1 MRTRRKISTA
11 GKSTARRILE
21 SLPCVVVFFAGTV
34 SIGRSADRNGPPFN
48 AADYPRSELQVT
60 QSTHLLGSVGIRIV
74 HAKRRKESATAP
86 SYCRAWVEITRDGTL
101 IRRMYY
107 PEFEPVGDKYG
118 VFAPAVQ
125 PSTDYLILVK
135 EGDYD
140 GRLLLLNKSGE
151 VTDILGGSFFVA
163 GKRFLV
169 SEYSS
174 DSAGLAVFDLESHKL
189 ELQTTKI
196 PYIHKW
202 YKDSLG
208 YFFTES
214 EWSGASGV
222 PHEKTGVAYR
232 LNLERGKVDQ
242 IETQPAKL
250 KAASEVKYD
259 FDPRQYEDC
268 VSR

>member
-1 MRTRRKISTA
+1 MRTRRRISTVD
-11 GKSTARRILE
+11 KTIARRIVSGLTC
-21 SLPCVVVFFAGTV
+21 LVVFLPGT
-34 SIGRSADRNGPPFN
+34 IGAGRSADRNGPPFN
-48 AADYPRSELQVT
+48 PADYPKSEFQVT
-60 QSTHLLGSVGIRIV
+60 QSIHWLGSVGIRIV
-74 HAKRRKESATAP
+74 HAKRRKESATPP
-86 SYCRAWVEITRDGTL
+86 SYCRAWVEITRDGAL
-101 IRRMYY
+101 LRRIYY
-107 PEFEPVGDKYG
+107 RDFEPVGDKYG
-118 VFAPAVQ
+118 VFSPIEQ
-125 PSTDYLILVK
+125 PSADYFVLVK

-140 GRLLLLNKSGE
+140 GRLLLVNKSGE

-189 ELQTTKI
+189 EFQTTTI
-196 PYIHKW
+196 PYVQQW
-202 YKDSLG
+202 YKDGLG

-222 PHEKTGVAYR
+222 PHEKVGVAYR
-232 LNLERGKVDQ
+232 LNLEQGTVNEIKV
-242 IETQPAKL
+242 QPAKL